1 MRPRRRL
8 IEEISPAKQEA
19 SCAEQNQRTK
29 SEIAPASCGGSRT
42 HTRSNKSERL
52 CVPDHSVSVKEPD
65 SKHPMRRVLVKVT
78 LPGVSSANQVDLEVS
93 KVNKNKI
100 PVIYTQVVHAY
111 KDLLSAQSSGK
122 EPHSYN
128 MTWCMTPRHCACTI
142 WEVKPLQYTYIIAE
156 ADHCQCVVCILI
168 EDRVLPTRGF
178 LGSVY
183 IGPADHAC

>member
-65 SKHPMRRVLVKVT
+65 SKHPTRRVLVKVT

-122 EPHSYN
+122 GAHSYIQHD
-128 MTWCMTPRHCACTI
+128 MVHDTKALCMYHTGGKAI
-142 WEVKPLQYTYIIAE
+142 
-156 ADHCQCVVCILI
+156 
-168 EDRVLPTRGF
+168 
-178 LGSVY
+178 
-183 IGPADHAC
+183 PAHIHNSRS